1 MAFLYIRFFAALL
14 PLPLLPARPGPPSD
28 PSERPSSDPF
38 APPRVRP
45 IRSLAIRSSVEV
57 RSELPTERGSRP
69 QYSASDPKQSDPGT
83 STVELEPGRRP
94 RGSLALAVSC
104 RGRPRCRF
112 LRVRSSVVCPGPRH
126 HTRALVRVN
135 PKPIGAYP
143 TPLTLGV
150 YAGTGTGTITPM
162 PQRLRH
168 AASPP
173 AKGA

>member
-1 MAFLYIRFFAALL
+1 MAFLYIRFFRALL

-28 PSERPSSDPF
+28 PSDRPSSDPF
-38 APPRVRP
+38 VPLESVQSDPSPSDPRS
-45 IRSLAIRSSVEV
+45 RSGQSA
-57 RSELPTERGSRP
+57 PTERGSRP

-94 RGSLALAVSC
+94 RGRWDC
-104 RGRPRCRF
+104 GRRHRCRF
-112 LRVRSSVVCPGPRH
+112 LRLRSSVVCPGPRH

-162 PQRLRH
+162 PQALRH

-173 AKGA
+173 APGASK